1 MREYEAVAGLLEKD
15 LIRIYN
21 EDHEIS
27 YEVKEHV
34 AVVLSQFARAK
45 GKFDQSDE
53 LYEDLFILYD
63 KGTDVAV
70 DPVILRGLV
79 ETLELTEGID
89 IKNESRALKEMVTN
103 CGGDPGE
110 SIEKMLT
117 VLKVI
122 KDFVQGGNQNLD
134 PSLRESPL
142 VDICARQGTIET
154 YYDNKVVP
162 KEFSCPI
169 SLQLMQDPV
178 IISSGQ
184 TYERTSI
191 EKWMQAGNDVCPKTR
206 QILANKTLIPNFA
219 LRSLIAQ
226 WEAKGDAVAGDDI
239 CTHRAKEAGSDTTQ
253 CWVRVRVRVQI

>member
-27 YEVKEHV
+27 YEVKEH
-34 AVVLSQFARAK
+34 
-45 GKFDQSDE
+45 
-53 LYEDLFILYD
+53 
-63 KGTDVAV
+63 GTDVAV

-89 IKNESRALKEMVTN
+89 IENESRALKEMVTN

-117 VLKVI
+117 
-122 KDFVQGGNQNLD
+122 
-134 PSLRESPL
+134 
-142 VDICARQGTIET
+142 
-154 YYDNKVVP
+154 
-162 KEFSCPI
+162 
-169 SLQLMQDPV
+169 
-178 IISSGQ
+178 

-219 LRSLIAQ
+219 LICSLITQ
-226 WEAKGDAVAGDDI
+226 WCETNGMNP
-239 CTHRAKEAGSDTTQ
+239 RKEASPTTSTCTPVEYSLINRCIQ
-253 CWVRVRVRVQI
+253 QLKSNDVHHSRTGAGEICLLSRRNSEVRVAIGEAGAIPLLSKLLLETRDPLTQEHCIDSSS